1 MEQLSIPLLHVCPC
15 VGASLC
21 NLCVPSCFG
30 QKAESDV
37 RIGHHLLQA
46 VLASITLL
54 EGVSLEI
61 EGLEAEPDVSWGF
74 YSQWLSP
81 L

>member
-1 MEQLSIPLLHVCPC
+1 MEQLSIPLLHVCPG
-15 VGASLC
+15 VESSLC

-37 RIGHHLLQA
+37 RIGRHLLHA
-46 VLASITLL
+46 VLASITLV
-54 EGVSLEI
+54 EEVSLEI
-61 EGLEAEPDVSWGF
+61 EGLEAGPDVSWGF